1 MALGMS
7 NGMEVLLFEQ
17 RRVVQL
23 RHLARKHN
31 MFHNMRAEE
40 TNEKDKELLREC
52 QRQIFEIVKERDSVA
67 EFQDL
72 LVKFSGYDL

>member
-23 RHLARKHN
+23 RHLARKYN